1 VDLDATTAKS
11 MDITHATVQRRLIK
25 VVMEEIR
32 ESSKES
38 AITVKKLVTKRQIV
52 GRKKKMLTSVRRIGK
67 IIMTQPWQTQ
77 NSCYVMSMMKN

>member
-1 VDLDATTAKS
+1 MDLDATIAKS
-11 MDITHATVQRRLIK
+11 MDITHATVQRRPIK

-32 ESSKES
+32 ESSKEN
-38 AITVKKLVTKRQIV
+38 AITAEKSATKRQIV

-67 IIMTQPWQTQ
+67 IIMTQPWQTL